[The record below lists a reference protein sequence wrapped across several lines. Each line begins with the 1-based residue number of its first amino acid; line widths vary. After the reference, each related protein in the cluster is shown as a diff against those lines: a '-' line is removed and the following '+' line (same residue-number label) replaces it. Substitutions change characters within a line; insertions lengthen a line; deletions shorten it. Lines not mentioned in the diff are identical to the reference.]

1 MNSPESAT
9 ASFWRSP
16 AARWLGLLHGLFYAI
31 SGAWPVV
38 HLPSFLVV
46 TGPKVDTWLVQ
57 TVGALLAVTGVAL
70 TLAAQRRRLNGDW
83 ALVAGGQAASLGIVD
98 VIFVSD
104 DRISPIYLL
113 DAAVE
118 FPLAVGWLVLG
129 VIACRRGLPPAHP
142 GPHDPTRRS

>member
-1 MNSPESAT
+1 M
-9 ASFWRSP
+9 
-16 AARWLGLLHGLFYAI
+16 
-31 SGAWPVV
+31 V